1 MRGVQK
7 MKYVPS
13 FAFVAS
19 LGMVSAC
26 GGSDLP
32 AMPAMPSGSGM
43 QTFTA
48 ALRPS
53 EETPPVTGPES
64 AGSGTATITL
74 NATKDS
80 SGNIISA
87 TATFVVNLSGF
98 PDATPINM
106 AHIHQAAAGQSGNV
120 VVSTTLSPGDV
131 TLNGGNGSFNRSGI
145 AVTPDIAS
153 QLMTNPAGF
162 YFNIH
167 STLNPGGVA
176 RGQLVRVQ

>member
-1 MRGVQK
+1 
-7 MKYVPS
+7 MKYVTS
-13 FAFVAS
+13 FAFVVS

-26 GGSDLP
+26 GGSDSP
-32 AMPAMPSGSGM
+32 AMPATPSGSGT

-53 EETPPVTGPES
+53 EETPPITGPAS
-64 AGSGTATITL
+64 AGRGTATLTM
-74 NATKDS
+74 NTTHDPSASHT
-80 SGNIISA
+80 SA

-98 PDATPINM
+98 PAGTPINM

-131 TLNGGNGSFNRSGI
+131 TLNGGGGSFNRSGI

-162 YFNIH
+162 YFNVH